1 MPPPPG
7 IIFPPGI
14 PPATSPAA
22 APSLTSTEEI
32 WVENKSP
39 EGKVLCLVSSL
50 YTLNRPVSYMLARL
64 YTNIYYIRLNV
75 RAVFIVYSLIYF
87 FF

>member
-14 PPATSPAA
+14 PPAASPAAA

-39 EGKVLCLVSSL
+39 EGKVLYLVSSL
-50 YTLNRPVSYMLARL
+50 ASNGNLL
-64 YTNIYYIRLNV
+64 YFYVGGKVHVKVDTFGSVL
-75 RAVFIVYSLIYF
+75 
-87 FF
+87 

>member
-14 PPATSPAA
+14 PPSASPAA
-22 APSLTSTEEI
+22 ASLTSTEEI

-39 EGKVLCLVSSL
+39 EGKVSVSTFAVCISICIA
-50 YTLNRPVSYMLARL
+50 VSYIL
-64 YTNIYYIRLNV
+64 T
-75 RAVFIVYSLIYF
+75 VFIVFMQPIMLF
-87 FF
+87 

>member
-14 PPATSPAA
+14 PPSASPAA

-39 EGKVLCLVSSL
+39 EGKVLYLVSLNML
-50 YTLNRPVSYMLARL
+50 YRPL
-64 YTNIYYIRLNV
+64 TYILT
-75 RAVFIVYSLIYF
+75 VFIVFMECIMVF
-87 FF
+87 